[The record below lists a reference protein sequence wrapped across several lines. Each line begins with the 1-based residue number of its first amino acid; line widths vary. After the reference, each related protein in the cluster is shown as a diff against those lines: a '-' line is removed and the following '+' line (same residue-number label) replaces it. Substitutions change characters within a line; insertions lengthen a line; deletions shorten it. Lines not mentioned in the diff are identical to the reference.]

1 MKKFLFSSF
10 RNNLTIIIGL
20 GFFSMFSSV
29 FSLVLPY
36 FNGVFLDVIL
46 KKPDIKIIYNF
57 ALVLFLFGIISCIVN
72 FFYSMSMTKVKNT
85 IIYKC
90 IFNIILH
97 LRNVPVRS
105 IDKYDPTYLNNRIVS
120 DVSSIFEF
128 FIENYASVFANGV
141 SILLTLIFLLMIDN
155 KLIVLILI
163 FIPLYI
169 VLFLLMKNPLFKI
182 GIKFKE
188 QRNIFYSN
196 LNEQYSINEFIKI
209 NANFSFW
216 NNYLI
221 SLVKN
226 YITDVLKYNKTIYLF
241 SSADSIL
248 SLLYTVTTLIVGGT
262 SIINKTMSIG
272 EFTII
277 NAYLNL
283 IQKNIRYFLNL
294 GKGYQDAYAAYIRIK
309 ELLDLQEET
318 NGYIIKNEISCI
330 KVNRLEHLFLK
341 NKANVFFE
349 KNKIYGLIGDNG
361 VGKTSLL
368 KLLIGV
374 FSDNTSG
381 NIEYDGI
388 DIKQFNMYEMRNKY
402 IAMLP
407 QNIYFY
413 NLRLREIFSCC
424 IKI

>member
-1 MKKFLFSSF
+1 MDEKEYEVTIREVLEKKVRYRG
-10 RNNLTIIIGL
+10 RNELEATAKAEAD
-20 GFFSMFSSV
+20 
-29 FSLVLPY
+29 Y
-36 FNGVFLDVIL
+36 
-46 KKPDIKIIYNF
+46 Y
-57 ALVLFLFGIISCIVN
+57 
-72 FFYSMSMTKVKNT
+72 
-85 IIYKC
+85 
-90 IFNIILH
+90 
-97 LRNVPVRS
+97 VPVRS

-262 SIINKTMSIG
+262 SIINKKM
-272 EFTII
+272 
-277 NAYLNL
+277 
-283 IQKNIRYFLNL
+283 
-294 GKGYQDAYAAYIRIK
+294 
-309 ELLDLQEET
+309 
-318 NGYIIKNEISCI
+318 
-330 KVNRLEHLFLK
+330 
-341 NKANVFFE
+341 
-349 KNKIYGLIGDNG
+349 
-361 VGKTSLL
+361 
-368 KLLIGV
+368 
-374 FSDNTSG
+374 
-381 NIEYDGI
+381 
-388 DIKQFNMYEMRNKY
+388 
-402 IAMLP
+402 
-407 QNIYFY
+407 
-413 NLRLREIFSCC
+413 
-424 IKI
+424 